1 MTRLLSILSGP
12 GRVWILVVTVVLG
25 ALWPASDARAELTDQ
40 QQIAILSEAQ
50 KQYDQGIGLRRS
62 NPERARQAFAESAA
76 RFRQLI
82 DSGIR
87 NGPLHYNLANA
98 YLQAGDLGRA
108 ILHYREAFRFMP
120 GDPRLEHNLE
130 YARSLRA
137 DQITPSGERALL
149 DTLLAWHSDT
159 PRSVRLGVAVV
170 AWLVFWI
177 ALFVLLFRP
186 AGGWRWLASIA
197 AAVWLLAGTS
207 VAVDLMVGEGVRE
220 GVLISDDVVVRKGNG
235 LGFEPQ
241 FEQPLN
247 SGVEF
252 EVLDERGDWL
262 NIELVNG
269 KTGWIAA
276 EQAALIGG

>member
-1 MTRLLSILSGP
+1 MSRLLSILSGSD
-12 GRVWILVVTVVLG
+12 RAWILVVIIALG
-25 ALWPASDARAELTDQ
+25 ALWPASDARAQLTDQ

-50 KQYDQGIGLRRS
+50 QEYDQGIALRRS

-87 NGPLHYNLANA
+87 NGGLYFNLANA

-108 ILHYREAFRFMP
+108 ILHYREAERFMP
-120 GDPRLEHNLE
+120 GDARLEHNLE

-137 DQITPSGERALL
+137 DQLTPSGERALMN
-149 DTLLAWHSDT
+149 TLLAWHRDT
-159 PRSVRLGVAVV
+159 PRSVRFSVALA
-170 AWLVFWI
+170 AWLAFWF
-177 ALFVLLFRP
+177 ASFALLFRP
-186 AGGWRWLASIA
+186 AGVWRWLAAMTAVIWLIAGASIA
-197 AAVWLLAGTS
+197 ADLAVGDGA
-207 VAVDLMVGEGVRE
+207 RE
-220 GVLISDDVVVRKGNG
+220 GVLIADEVVVRKGNG

-241 FEQPLN
+241 FEQPLS

-252 EVLDERGDWL
+252 EVLDERGGWL
-262 NIELVNG
+262 HIELVNG

-276 EQAALIGG
+276 DQAGLIGD